1 MATLKQIRKRLTGVR
16 NTQKITRAMKLVAAA
31 KLRRAQENMLKAK
44 PYANRMRDLIW
55 DLSERTSHDAH
66 PLLQI
71 REEKNTMLVVITSDR
86 GLCGA
91 FNANI
96 NRRAEKALKGRI
108 AGGMGT
114 SLALIGRK
122 GRDYFRRRGYPIDSE
137 YMEVLSDPTFTRISE
152 IGSELVAKYLD
163 GRLDAIY
170 IVYNE
175 FKSALSQ
182 QVVVERLL
190 PIIPESVEGS
200 GDSDDPVRTKRIE
213 GLHVD
218 GQEFKFEPS
227 METVLNTALPMY
239 FNIRLYFAVLES
251 LAAEMGARMTAM
263 ESATQ
268 NATELI
274 AKLNLM
280 YNKARQSA
288 ITTEMLE
295 IVSGAEAMR

>member
-1 MATLKQIRKRLTGVR
+1 
-16 NTQKITRAMKLVAAA
+16 MKLVAAA
-31 KLRRAQENMLKAK
+31 KLRRAQDNMLKAK

-55 DLSERTSHDAH
+55 DLSERTSRDAH
-66 PLLQI
+66 PLLQV
-71 REEKNTMLVVITSDR
+71 REEKRTMLVVVTSDR

-96 NRRAEKALKGRI
+96 NRRAERSLKA
-108 AGGMGT
+108 GMSDHESI

-122 GRDYFRRRGYPIDSE
+122 GRDYFRRRGYPIDAE
-137 YMEVLSDPTFTRISE
+137 YMEVLTDSTFSRISE

-163 GRLDAIY
+163 GKLDAIY
-170 IVYNE
+170 VVYNE

-190 PIIPESVEGS
+190 PIVPENP
-200 GDSDDPVRTKRIE
+200 DSCDDDLTAVCPDDLRHLYGE
-213 GLHVD
+213 
-218 GQEFKFEPS
+218 EFKFEPS
-227 METVLNTALPMY
+227 METVLNNALPMY
-239 FNIRLYFAVLES
+239 FNVRLYFAVLES

-280 YNKARQSA
+280 YNKARQAA

-295 IVSGAEAMR
+295 IVSGAEAMK

>member
-1 MATLKQIRKRLTGVR
+1 MATLKQIRKRLSGVR

-55 DLSERTSHDAH
+55 DLSERTSPEAH
-66 PLLQI
+66 PLLQV
-71 REEKNTMLVVITSDR
+71 REEKNVMMLVVTSDR

-96 NRRAEKALKGRI
+96 NRRAERRLKSCPDGI
-108 AGGMGT
+108 NMK
-114 SLALIGRK
+114 LALIGRK
-122 GRDYFRRRGYPIDSE
+122 GRDYFRRRGYPIEAE
-137 YMEVLSDPTFTRISE
+137 YMEVLTDPTFNRISE

-163 GRLDAIY
+163 GRLDAVY
-170 IVYNE
+170 LVYNE

-190 PIIPESVEGS
+190 PIIPER
-200 GDSDDPVRTKRIE
+200 DQT
-213 GLHVD
+213 VD
-218 GQEFKFEPS
+218 ENGVAVVSARQSQELAGEFKFEPS
-227 METVLNTALPMY
+227 METVLNTVLPMY
-239 FNIRLYFAVLES
+239 FNVRLYFAVLES

-268 NATELI
+268 NANELI
-274 AKLNLM
+274 SRLNLL
-280 YNKARQSA
+280 YNKARQAA

-295 IVSGAEAMR
+295 IVSGAEAMK

>member
-31 KLRRAQENMLKAK
+31 KLRRAQDNMLKAK
-44 PYANRMRDLIW
+44 PYANRMRDMIW
-55 DLSERTSHDAH
+55 DLSERTDHEAH
-66 PLLQI
+66 PLLQV
-71 REEKNTMLVVITSDR
+71 REEKNAMMVVITSDR

-91 FNANI
+91 FNSNI
-96 NRRAEKALKGRI
+96 NRRAERYLKNGE
-108 AGGMGT
+108 GGHERVE
-114 SLALIGRK
+114 LALIGKK
-122 GRDYFRRRGYPIDSE
+122 GRDYFRRRGYPIGAE
-137 YMEVLSDPTFTRISE
+137 YMDVLGDPNFGHVSE
-152 IGSELVAKYLD
+152 IGSELVAKFLD
-163 GRLDAIY
+163 GKLDAIY
-170 IVYNE
+170 VVYNE

-190 PIIPESVEGS
+190 PIIPEESESAGEN
-200 GDSDDPVRTKRIE
+200 K
-213 GLHVD
+213 
-218 GQEFKFEPS
+218 QEFLFEPS
-227 METVLNTALPMY
+227 VGGVLDSVLPMY

-274 AKLNLM
+274 ARLDLM
-280 YNKARQSA
+280 YNKARQAA

-295 IVSGAEAMR
+295 IVSGAEAMK

>member
-31 KLRRAQENMLKAK
+31 KLRRAQDNMLKAK
-44 PYANRMRDLIW
+44 PYAGRMRDLIW
-55 DLSERTSHDAH
+55 DLSERTSRDAH
-66 PLLQI
+66 PLLQV
-71 REEKNTMLVVITSDR
+71 REEKRTMLVVVTSDR

-96 NRRAEKALKGRI
+96 NRRAERTLKA
-108 AGGMGT
+108 GMSDHESI

-122 GRDYFRRRGYPIDSE
+122 GRDYFRRRGYPIDAE
-137 YMEVLSDPTFTRISE
+137 YMEVLTDPTFSRVSE

-163 GRLDAIY
+163 GKLDAIY
-170 IVYNE
+170 VVYNE

-190 PIIPESVEGS
+190 PIVPENP
-200 GDSDDPVRTKRIE
+200 DSCEDDVTAVCPSDVKHLRDE
-213 GLHVD
+213 
-218 GQEFKFEPS
+218 EFKFEPS

-239 FNIRLYFAVLES
+239 FNVRLYFAVLES

-280 YNKARQSA
+280 YNKARQAA

-295 IVSGAEAMR
+295 IVSGAEAMK

>member
-31 KLRRAQENMLKAK
+31 KLRRAQDNMLKAK
-44 PYANRMRDLIW
+44 PYAGRMRDLIW
-55 DLSERTSHDAH
+55 DLSERTSRDAH
-66 PLLQI
+66 PLLQV
-71 REEKNTMLVVITSDR
+71 REEKRTMLVVVTSDR

-96 NRRAEKALKGRI
+96 NRRAERTLKA
-108 AGGMGT
+108 GMSNHESI

-122 GRDYFRRRGYPIDSE
+122 GRDYFRRRGYPIDAE
-137 YMEVLSDPTFTRISE
+137 YMEVLTDPTFSRVSE

-163 GRLDAIY
+163 GKLDAIY
-170 IVYNE
+170 VVYNE

-190 PIIPESVEGS
+190 PIMPENP
-200 GDSDDPVRTKRIE
+200 DSCDDDVTAVCPADVKH
-213 GLHVD
+213 LHD
-218 GQEFKFEPS
+218 EEFKFEPS

-239 FNIRLYFAVLES
+239 FNVRLYFAVLES

-280 YNKARQSA
+280 YNKARQAA

-295 IVSGAEAMR
+295 IVSGAEAMK

>member
-1 MATLKQIRKRLTGVR
+1 LKQIRKRLTGVS

-31 KLRRAQENMLKAK
+31 KLRRSQENMMKAQ
-44 PYANRMRDLIW
+44 PYASRMRELIW
-55 DLSERTSHDAH
+55 DLSERTSREAH

-71 REEKNTMLVVITSDR
+71 REEKNTMLVVVTSDR
-86 GLCGA
+86 GMCGA

-96 NRRAEKALKGRI
+96 NRTAEKYFKNGLKEDQRI
-108 AGGMGT
+108 D
-114 SLALIGRK
+114 LALIGKK
-122 GRDYFRRRGYPIDSE
+122 GLDYFKRRGYPIASE
-137 YMEVLSDPTFTRISE
+137 YMDVLTDPTFYHVAE
-152 IGSELVAKYLD
+152 IGHELVAKYLD
-163 GRLDAIY
+163 GKLDAIY
-170 IVYNE
+170 VVYNE

-190 PIIPESVEGS
+190 PIVPERGQATENADSARTEGAT
-200 GDSDDPVRTKRIE
+200 RTE
-213 GLHVD
+213 MTD
-218 GQEFKFEPS
+218 GEFIFEPS
-227 METVLNTALPMY
+227 KDEVLGTVLPMY
-239 FNIRLYFAVLES
+239 FIARLYFAILES

-274 AKLNLM
+274 SKLNLM

-295 IVSGAEAMR
+295 IVSGAEAMK